1 MANFRLDLNDD
12 FTSEILSLYLWGQ
25 KRAPSK
31 DEITNYK
38 TYNSY
43 FKFFKKL

>member
-31 DEITNYK
+31 DEIVNCK
-38 TYNSY
+38 NSNSY
-43 FKFFKKL
+43 FKFF